1 MRYTVITTGRMAL
14 CTLALMQWVALAC
27 AQSTAQG
34 PAAAAG
40 AGQPT
45 TTSSGQA
52 YPNRPI
58 TLLHAYSAGGSSSV
72 ILRALAESAGKA
84 LGQRMIVEDRPGA
97 GGAVAPTHMLK
108 SGKPDGYI
116 LSQLPQPLLR
126 IPHIQKTEFDV
137 LNDFTWIIRII
148 DYTYAMVVKPDAPW
162 KNVADL
168 VKYAQ
173 ANPGKLTYATSGV
186 GVTMHMAM
194 ENLATIGGIKW
205 VHVPHRQTTDMMNA
219 VIGGQVD
226 ILSSAISY
234 APLVEAGKIRVLAI
248 LSANRVKRW
257 PHIPTVR
264 EQGFDVNASS
274 SYGIGG
280 PRGMDPRIVK
290 LLHDTFR
297 KGLDEPEFLKLLDRY
312 DTVRSYMNTEDY
324 TRWAREQYAIEKNVV
339 EKFGLKS

>member
-1 MRYTVITTGRMAL
+1 
-14 CTLALMQWVALAC
+14 
-27 AQSTAQG
+27 
-34 PAAAAG
+34 
-40 AGQPT
+40 
-45 TTSSGQA
+45 
-52 YPNRPI
+52 
-58 TLLHAYSAGGSSSV
+58 
-72 ILRALAESAGKA
+72 
-84 LGQRMIVEDRPGA
+84 
-97 GGAVAPTHMLK
+97 MLFR
-108 SGKPDGYI
+108 S
-116 LSQLPQPLLR
+116 
-126 IPHIQKTEFDV
+126 H
-137 LNDFTWIIRII
+137 
-148 DYTYAMVVKPDAPW
+148 
-162 KNVADL
+162 
-168 VKYAQ
+168 AQ

-194 ENLATIGGIKW
+194 ENLATLAGIKW

-257 PHIPTVR
+257 PQIPTVR

-280 PRGMDPRIVK
+280 PKGMDPKIVK

-297 KGLDEPEFLKLLDRY
+297 KGLDDPEFLKLLDRY

-324 TRWAREQYAIEKNVV
+324 TRWAREQYAAEKMVV
-339 EKFGLKS
+339 EKFGLKP